1 MITYSTRI
9 CRFESY
15 LRMLTTS
22 GECPMPFEPAAQVF
36 HSFNHN
42 SSAAATGLF
51 LATVGLFLTY
61 HGLDETGDVL
71 EAATDAAYQ
80 WIRDTWEEH
89 GIHVWLPEP
98 SQVLALL

>member
-9 CRFESY
+9 SRFESY
-15 LRMLTTS
+15 WSMLTTS
-22 GECPMPFEPAAQVF
+22 GEHPMPFEPAAQVF

-42 SSAAATGLF
+42 SAAAATGLF

-71 EAATDAAYQ
+71 EAATDAAHQ
-80 WIRDTWEEH
+80 WITNTWEEH
-89 GIHVWLPEP
+89 GVHVSFPKP
-98 SQVLALL
+98 SEVLDSL